1 VETGRSKPM
10 LPSSRSPRV
19 TQEPPQE
26 QPAAVTAAKPSGS
39 GHRKSTDNVAA
50 PVIPSASQTRV
61 NEEPVIKLT
70 PEHGRVD
77 KEPVIK
83 LMPEHGRDREEP
95 VIKLTP
101 EHGRVDEEPVMKLTP
116 EHGRETSTSS
126 AFCGVGSCAL

>member
-1 VETGRSKPM
+1 M

-26 QPAAVTAAKPSGS
+26 QPVAITAAKPSGS
-39 GHRKSTDNVAA
+39 GHRKSTDSVAA
-50 PVIPSASQTRV
+50 PVMPSASQTRV
-61 NEEPVIKLT
+61 DEEPVS
-70 PEHGRVD
+70 
-77 KEPVIK
+77 K
-83 LMPEHGRDREEP
+83 LMPEHGRVREEP

-116 EHGRETSTSS
+116 EHGRGTSTSS